1 MKEGDA
7 GRAQEIG
14 RMVAKTGD
22 GVGGHHSGYGFD
34 NTEDSRL
41 VTVEFVL
48 LSVYPERYVG
58 SRATT
63 QK

>member
-22 GVGGHHSGYGFD
+22 GGHRSGYGFD
-34 NTEDSRL
+34 NTEDTRL